1 MRGTCQQLFRFASV
15 VLCLILAAC
24 SGGGGGGGDSNNGSS
39 GLSLST
45 NVITF
50 TAPNTNSTPPSQI
63 ITATVTGVTS
73 GTLYIKIVS
82 TGPAVASITNIIITS
97 TTTGQGTINPA
108 PANILGPG
116 VHTSTVTVYACT
128 TDPNCSSGQLA
139 GSPQTVNVT
148 YTITGVAASTSSLN
162 YSIGDSPVAGDFTRQ
177 FNVTGYPNQNWNAAS
192 NVPWLSVLP
201 VSGNAGNATQ
211 ITASLVQ
218 AQIDGMFNGA
228 YSGTVTITP
237 TSGITV
243 TIPVTLVISR
253 TQVNHVSPYVA
264 VSGVSDEV
272 IIRGENFNQVSIQNI
287 KFGGNN
293 ATAFNVTSD
302 TEIRATHPALSA
314 GNYLVQLQNNVG
326 VNRSLA
332 NLVVVDAPN
341 FAERVL
347 PYSPFP
353 PGGPVWRRVIDL
365 KYDAE
370 RKALLVG
377 LTYSTGIVNN
387 QLFRYVYTT
396 DWNGPTIINTPNLSA
411 FALST
416 DGQQLLVGSES
427 KITQYNPSTLV
438 SGTATD
444 WGNYYF
450 KGFGITNDGYAIALT
465 SAYGSGYSPALRYS
479 IRNPGFISLTSPIF
493 YWGNIGGSAD
503 GSRVLMGS
511 TFNSGNVYQ
520 YNASTGLLSATSMF
534 LNTYNIDLNRT
545 GSRILMNKQSIYN
558 ENFGYLGSLPTSTLS
573 SVLSPSGARAYS
585 YDSNGTL
592 RVFDL
597 TATPVGGFFPEIGT
611 GTVLPSDPGPGV
623 NGTDMKMAISPD
635 GGTLFLAGSSV
646 VIVQPAP

>member
-1 MRGTCQQLFRFASV
+1 
-15 VLCLILAAC
+15 
-24 SGGGGGGGDSNNGSS
+24 
-39 GLSLST
+39 
-45 NVITF
+45 
-50 TAPNTNSTPPSQI
+50 
-63 ITATVTGVTS
+63 
-73 GTLYIKIVS
+73 
-82 TGPAVASITNIIITS
+82 
-97 TTTGQGTINPA
+97 
-108 PANILGPG
+108 
-116 VHTSTVTVYACT
+116 
-128 TDPNCSSGQLA
+128 
-139 GSPQTVNVT
+139 VT